1 MKWAFVNNAG
11 SNSILHLNLPD
22 DLSINLQ
29 KDNFYF
35 KKKVFYHDLTC
46 VMLNQTEYSNDII
59 LIIKYMLNMRKF
71 QIRLATLLIY
81 STAFK
86 GT

>member
-1 MKWAFVNNAG
+1 
-11 SNSILHLNLPD
+11 
-22 DLSINLQ
+22 
-29 KDNFYF
+29 
-35 KKKVFYHDLTC
+35 
-46 VMLNQTEYSNDII
+46 MLNQTENSNDNF

-81 STAFK
+81 LTAFK

>member
-1 MKWAFVNNAG
+1 MTIF
-11 SNSILHLNLPD
+11 I
-22 DLSINLQ
+22 
-29 KDNFYF
+29 F
-35 KKKVFYHDLTC
+35 KKC
-46 VMLNQTEYSNDII
+46 VLSGLSVLACDMLNQTENSNDNF

-81 STAFK
+81 LTAFK

>member
-1 MKWAFVNNAG
+1 M
-11 SNSILHLNLPD
+11 
-22 DLSINLQ
+22 
-29 KDNFYF
+29 FYQ
-35 KKKVFYHDLTC
+35 DLTC
-46 VMLNQTEYSNDII
+46 DMLNQTENSNDNF

-81 STAFK
+81 LTAFK

>member
-1 MKWAFVNNAG
+1 MN
-11 SNSILHLNLPD
+11 
-22 DLSINLQ
+22 LSINLQ
-29 KDNFYF
+29 NDNLFL
-35 KKKVFYHDLTC
+35 KNVFYQDLTC
-46 VMLNQTEYSNDII
+46 DMLNQTENSNDII

-81 STAFK
+81 LTAFK